1 LKHKSTDYLCFVSTI
16 TFLIALIIFWP
27 ASPTKLYLA
36 SLIIALF
43 TPVVLSS
50 VSWLTVEKEVRRAY
64 YPLVLIVLGLVG
76 LAVTYVINPSLL
88 SAMLGGFGRVFTQ
101 TATGLT
107 VAEQQPILFPRGNF
121 SLSVVWG
128 NFTTSFFLSFISL
141 GILVY
146 FTIKRDE
153 AEKTL
158 FLVWSVLILVFTLAM
173 RRFAFFFAINVALL
187 TGYFSWLI
195 LKFACFREVV
205 SETVEVQKTLKK
217 KAKKKARRGSGFR
230 LTTGRANTTL
240 VLIVIFFLVFFPN
253 IIPAIN
259 TAKAKQVSYAPSDA
273 WFSSLSW
280 LKENTQEPFGDPDS
294 YYELYEKSF
303 HYPDTAYGVTAWWDY
318 GYWIIRIGRRLPNCD
333 PGGGERADVGRFF
346 TAQDEV
352 SANKRINEL
361 GSKYVIIDYFTATLK
376 FHSMAVYAGSSAE
389 EFYEDYYYQTSKG
402 TLEAVTLFYPA
413 YYRSLVV
420 RLYHFE
426 GGEVTPQSS
435 YVLSYK
441 EKVRPDGT
449 RFKEIINV
457 KSFPTYEEAEAYIS
471 SQKSGNH
478 YRIVSNDPF
487 VSPVPLEALEHYELI
502 YSSDDRITHQYGGSI
517 PEVKI
522 FEYIG
527 D

>member
-1 LKHKSTDYLCFVSTI
+1 
-16 TFLIALIIFWP
+16 
-27 ASPTKLYLA
+27 
-36 SLIIALF
+36 
-43 TPVVLSS
+43 
-50 VSWLTVEKEVRRAY
+50 
-64 YPLVLIVLGLVG
+64 
-76 LAVTYVINPSLL
+76 
-88 SAMLGGFGRVFTQ
+88 
-101 TATGLT
+101 
-107 VAEQQPILFPRGNF
+107 
-121 SLSVVWG
+121 
-128 NFTTSFFLSFISL
+128 
-141 GILVY
+141 
-146 FTIKRDE
+146 
-153 AEKTL
+153 
-158 FLVWSVLILVFTLAM
+158 M

-205 SETVEVQKTLKK
+205 SETVEVQKKLKK
-217 KAKKKARRGSGFR
+217 KAKKKARWGGGFR
-230 LTTGRANTTL
+230 LTTGRSNMTL
-240 VLIVIFFLVFFPN
+240 VMIVVFFLVFFPN

-280 LKENTQEPFGDPDS
+280 LKENTPEPFGNPDS
-294 YYELYEKSF
+294 YYELYEKPF

-318 GYWIIRIGRRLPNCD
+318 GYWIIRIGHRLPNCD

-346 TAQDEV
+346 TAQDEA
-352 SANKRINEL
+352 SANERINEL

-376 FHSMAVYAGSSAE
+376 LHSMAVYAGSSAE
-389 EFYEDYYYQTSKG
+389 EFYEDYYYQTREGK
-402 TLEAVTLFYPA
+402 LEQVTLFYPA

-420 RLYHFE
+420 RLYQFE
-426 GGEVTPQSS
+426 GSEVTPQSS
-435 YVLSYK
+435 YVLSYE
-441 EKVRPDGT
+441 EKVRQGGT

-457 KSFPTYEEAEAYIS
+457 KSFPNYEEAEAYIS
-471 SQKSGNH
+471 SQNSSNH